1 MSADAA
7 DTRTA
12 DTRTA
17 AKNDP
22 ATLEW
27 MLPLLVAAGA
37 FITLAKLL
45 AGPLALPLISLL
57 TLGTGFGLATALLL
71 AGSRFAQNRSSTAWT
86 IAGALVLLGFAA
98 ALLSDGPEALTQI
111 ERMQTHGIASAG
123 H

>member
-17 AKNDP
+17 AKNDF

-57 TLGTGFGLATALLL
+57 TLGTGFGLAIALLL

>member
-57 TLGTGFGLATALLL
+57 TLGTGFGLAIALLL